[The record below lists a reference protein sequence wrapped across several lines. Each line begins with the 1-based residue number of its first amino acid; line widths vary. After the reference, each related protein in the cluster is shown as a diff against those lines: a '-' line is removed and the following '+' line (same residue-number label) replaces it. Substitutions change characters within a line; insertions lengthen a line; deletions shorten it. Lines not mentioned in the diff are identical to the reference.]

1 MTKPKL
7 LRGSRKHI
15 IDWVR
20 SPDFRSELNATIR
33 LSRVVVGPNDAF
45 MPTGVDSAEGIQEA
59 RLETFLPDPA
69 MRRELQRWWLA
80 APRGAN
86 TPNWDLA
93 AHATLDGKP
102 ALVLVEAKAN
112 EKELGEAG
120 KARPTGKNP
129 PGTPPGTPKP
139 PASVDSWKNHEQI
152 GAAITTA
159 AKALGGEGSGF
170 SLSRESH
177 YQFANR
183 IAFSWKLAS
192 MGLPTVLVYLGFTG
206 DEGIEDAGPMLRDA
220 AHWKKIMG
228 DHVAGLVPSAFFGEW
243 QEVGEAGFYPMLA
256 TRVRIENSPPHSLRN
271 ARPAD
276 RR

>member
-1 MTKPKL
+1 MTEPKV

-20 SPDFRSELNATIR
+20 TPSFRSELNSMIGP
-33 LSRVVVGPNDAF
+33 SRVVVGPNDAF
-45 MPTGVDSAEGIQEA
+45 MPTGADGNRGIQEA
-59 RLETFLPDPA
+59 RLETFLKDPA

-80 APRGAN
+80 VPRGAN

-93 AHATLDGKP
+93 AHATLDGRP

-112 EKELGEAG
+112 EKELSTAK

-129 PGTPPGTPKP
+129 PGTPRGKPKP
-139 PASVDSWKNHEQI
+139 PASADSWRNHEQI
-152 GAAITTA
+152 GAAITGA
-159 AKALGGEGSGF
+159 SKALGGKERGF

-206 DEGIEDAGPMLRDA
+206 DRGIQDAGKMLESTIS
-220 AHWKKIMG
+220 WQKLVT
-228 DHVAGLVPSAFFGEW
+228 DHVKGQVPNDLFGRW
-243 QEVGEAGFYPMLA
+243 MRVGAVGFYPMLA
-256 TRVRIENSPPHSLRN
+256 ARARHEDSPPKSPR
-271 ARPAD
+271 
-276 RR
+276 